1 MFPPRTE
8 RRRSHT
14 FTEGVFEEVIA
25 NHLQTTSQ
33 QQQQQKNDLSRQRS
47 LGGSPETR
55 NKETRSPILLH
66 LHKKF
71 FSHGSSSFRFFGY
84 L

>member
-8 RRRSHT
+8 RRRSRT
-14 FTEGVFEEVIA
+14 FTEGVFEEA
-25 NHLQTTSQ
+25 FTNHLQTSPQ
-33 QQQQQKNDLSRQRS
+33 QQHHRNGHQKNDLSRQRS
-47 LGGSPETR
+47 IGSPETR

-71 FSHGSSSFRFFGY
+71 FSHG
-84 L
+84 